1 MDHWIASGIEED
13 VHLGVEKRQTSNNKR
28 NDRRKQASYMS
39 MGDCMNLSTYCNR
52 LDGIFHE
59 VCDNE
64 STVSNSCTSQHV
76 QKALPTSL
84 NYTQLNY
91 EQSDDESDDE
101 LYMLDA
107 FDPFVIYNSSEDD
120 EDDEAEVLNTQQQ
133 VAWNSE
139 RLHFYTNIRL
149 SDACNK
155 LMNLF
160 RDSQVSKFQAGRFLE
175 FFQSVLP
182 TPNSLPRSIDEM
194 TSVLD
199 ISNYSNKRII
209 CSLCG
214 STLDLKIRKC
224 LSCPD
229 SDHRSLILIYDTH
242 FSDILQSILGRLK
255 TDIKQYKDKIINENN
270 DGDYDIPF
278 ASTYRD
284 LLKKNSHK
292 NFISLIFH
300 LDGINLCKST
310 KLKMWLFST
319 SIIELPPTL
328 RYRRSNMPLISMW
341 IACKEPDI
349 KLWLNES
356 VEMLKLLKNTGILVD
371 GFSAKMD
378 IFYYGVIADCPAL
391 KLILNFIGHGGY
403 FCCWFCFVEGYHNSV
418 CKKRQYLFTK
428 SLTMRS
434 TKSFYVQ
441 SLEAEQTGTNVY
453 GHLGRCILDSILDIS
468 LPVSIICDYVH
479 VTLLR
484 HFKDVVKVISR
495 GLFPSQ
501 RKNIDSKLE
510 RQSFPHYFRRKMRG
524 IKDFS
529 YIKASELKNL
539 LLYGFLP
546 VFYNVLSSNILG
558 HIALFICAVRLL
570 HKSKKTF
577 GESTGDIADE
587 FFKLY
592 HEHHNFYYSYLENF
606 VLHLHSH
613 YSTSYKLHGSL
624 SYVNTFAQED
634 LMGSIAS
641 NRNGTRYLGDLIM
654 FYYSVDVYLSNFKSS
669 SFSLKDGPFDVMSE
683 DQQFTNNKEI
693 LEQHKQYCVS
703 LSHESCIKY
712 YRRCLIDGHVYHS
725 LFYRRR
731 GLSNSYTVEYVNES
745 LNNQICFGEVI
756 IFFKDNYNC
765 YALIKQYKIK
775 QPFSDFFKNS
785 SYYNTLRPTLD
796 SFYFVVSPTEFYSCV
811 NVQHIRNHCV
821 LFHDKEYPYFIV
833 TPISSYEEH
842 D

>member
-300 LDGINLCKST
+300 LD
-310 KLKMWLFST
+310 
-319 SIIELPPTL
+319 
-328 RYRRSNMPLISMW
+328 
-341 IACKEPDI
+341 
-349 KLWLNES
+349 
-356 VEMLKLLKNTGILVD
+356 
-371 GFSAKMD
+371 
-378 IFYYGVIADCPAL
+378 
-391 KLILNFIGHGGY
+391 
-403 FCCWFCFVEGYHNSV
+403 
-418 CKKRQYLFTK
+418 
-428 SLTMRS
+428 
-434 TKSFYVQ
+434 
-441 SLEAEQTGTNVY
+441 
-453 GHLGRCILDSILDIS
+453 
-468 LPVSIICDYVH
+468 
-479 VTLLR
+479 
-484 HFKDVVKVISR
+484 
-495 GLFPSQ
+495 
-501 RKNIDSKLE
+501 
-510 RQSFPHYFRRKMRG
+510 
-524 IKDFS
+524 
-529 YIKASELKNL
+529 
-539 LLYGFLP
+539 
-546 VFYNVLSSNILG
+546 
-558 HIALFICAVRLL
+558 
-570 HKSKKTF
+570 
-577 GESTGDIADE
+577 
-587 FFKLY
+587 
-592 HEHHNFYYSYLENF
+592 
-606 VLHLHSH
+606 
-613 YSTSYKLHGSL
+613 
-624 SYVNTFAQED
+624 
-634 LMGSIAS
+634 
-641 NRNGTRYLGDLIM
+641 
-654 FYYSVDVYLSNFKSS
+654 
-669 SFSLKDGPFDVMSE
+669 
-683 DQQFTNNKEI
+683 
-693 LEQHKQYCVS
+693 
-703 LSHESCIKY
+703 
-712 YRRCLIDGHVYHS
+712 
-725 LFYRRR
+725 
-731 GLSNSYTVEYVNES
+731 
-745 LNNQICFGEVI
+745 
-756 IFFKDNYNC
+756 
-765 YALIKQYKIK
+765 
-775 QPFSDFFKNS
+775 
-785 SYYNTLRPTLD
+785 
-796 SFYFVVSPTEFYSCV
+796 
-811 NVQHIRNHCV
+811 
-821 LFHDKEYPYFIV
+821 
-833 TPISSYEEH
+833 
-842 D
+842 

>member
-1 MDHWIASGIEED
+1 
-13 VHLGVEKRQTSNNKR
+13 
-28 NDRRKQASYMS
+28 
-39 MGDCMNLSTYCNR
+39 
-52 LDGIFHE
+52 
-59 VCDNE
+59 
-64 STVSNSCTSQHV
+64 
-76 QKALPTSL
+76 
-84 NYTQLNY
+84 
-91 EQSDDESDDE
+91 
-101 LYMLDA
+101 
-107 FDPFVIYNSSEDD
+107 
-120 EDDEAEVLNTQQQ
+120 
-133 VAWNSE
+133 
-139 RLHFYTNIRL
+139 
-149 SDACNK
+149 
-155 LMNLF
+155 MNLF

-356 VEMLKLLKNTGILVD
+356 VEMLKLLKNTGMLIINI
-371 GFSAKMD
+371 K
-378 IFYYGVIADCPAL
+378 L
-391 KLILNFIGHGGY
+391 K
-403 FCCWFCFVEGYHNSV
+403 
-418 CKKRQYLFTK
+418 
-428 SLTMRS
+428 
-434 TKSFYVQ
+434 
-441 SLEAEQTGTNVY
+441 AEQTGTNVY